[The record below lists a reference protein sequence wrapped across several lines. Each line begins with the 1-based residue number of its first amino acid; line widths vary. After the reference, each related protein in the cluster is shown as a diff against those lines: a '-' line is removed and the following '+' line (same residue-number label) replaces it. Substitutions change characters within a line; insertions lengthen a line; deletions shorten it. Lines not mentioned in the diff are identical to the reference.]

1 MGNKKF
7 GPNKFF
13 VDHFHI
19 QKSEFQTLRFWKNF
33 NFQKKL
39 NPKKIVSRKNFG
51 SKKVWTQ
58 KIFGDSVFQLSNLK
72 SIKT

>member
-7 GPNKFF
+7 GPTKIF

-39 NPKKIVSRKNFG
+39 NPKKIEI
-51 SKKVWTQ
+51 KK
-58 KIFGDSVFQLSNLK
+58 L
-72 SIKT
+72 